1 MCVRSGTSSSEDFE
15 SIPRSH
21 EKSPGPL
28 AVPSASFRV
37 VRRHARVLLN
47 IWASWWI
54 TETRRRKMSLSQGLD
69 ILRACATPGGCQSE
83 SLPNPNK
90 GFYRKDGFYRIDRF
104 PFATV
109 LFCDE
114 EAGG

>member
-1 MCVRSGTSSSEDFE
+1 MCVRSGTFSSEDFE

-28 AVPSASFRV
+28 ALPSASFPV

-54 TETRRRKMSLSQGLD
+54 TDKKKKMSLSQGLD
-69 ILRACATPGGCQSE
+69 LFKGVRDSRWMSE
-83 SLPNPNK
+83 
-90 GFYRKDGFYRIDRF
+90 
-104 PFATV
+104 
-109 LFCDE
+109 
-114 EAGG
+114 